1 MKTENF
7 LLIILISVIFLGI
20 VITNNIKYTG
30 NAVGIVT
37 SEVVNTNCFI
47 SLKEGWNFISFCANA
62 TNKEINSILS
72 GIGNNYKYIMLWN
85 ETNQKFDI
93 YSILSNEKPFNDF
106 DFSKGYFIY
115 LTKDNI
121 SLIIG
126 GESYNSYQ
134 KNLIFGW
141 NAPGYVYTDSMNIND
156 LTRFIQDD
164 FRYIMKWNNI
174 DQKFDIYSPL
184 ASSNPF
190 TSINKGEGQ
199 FIYIKNNDGTS
210 FIY

>member
-7 LLIILISVIFLGI
+7 LLIILVGVIFLGI
-20 VITNNIKYTG
+20 VITDTIRYTG
-30 NAVGIVT
+30 YDTGIVL
-37 SEVVNTNCFI
+37 SKVVDTDCVLN
-47 SLKEGWNFISFCANA
+47 LKEGWNFISFCANV
-62 TNKEINSILS
+62 TNKEIISVLS
-72 GIGNNYKYIMLWN
+72 GIGSNYKYIMQWN

-115 LTKDNI
+115 LTKDNLN
-121 SLIIG
+121 LIIV
-126 GESYNSYQ
+126 GESYNLYQ

-141 NAPGYVYTDSMNIND
+141 NTPGYVYTTSMSIDD
-156 LTRFIQDD
+156 LTRFIQND

-184 ASSNPF
+184 ASRNPF

-199 FIYIKNNDGTS
+199 FIYIKNNDGIS